1 MKPITY
7 SGRFRTSPFAL
18 VTPPFPLRLSATK
31 PVLPGFPSPTT
42 IPPPWTGR
50 SPPVCPSDFLRWGAV
65 MFRAGLTFLLRLICA
80 AILLVLIVCGAEV
93 AVLMVEVAQ
102 GKAICSSTSSLC
114 AIDPTGLLVPSWTT
128 HRELKPH
135 ATTQVACRDSRSQ
148 VDVRTNS
155 HGLRGPEI
163 VVPKPI
169 DIYRIVLLGDET
181 ILAPE
186 TPEAEHAARLL
197 GGLLQQRSQVRIEVV
212 NAGLPGGCPLTEFLL
227 FKQRLLALQPDLV
240 LLHFDWSDVSDDQQL
255 RRRTRC
261 DREGTPL
268 SCPHASLVATKR
280 VTQPLD
286 NLRQQFRLI
295 DWGLASA
302 SQQWKQ
308 QLAEQTASTRDTAS
322 NPYAWLREERPDA
335 NVTVQQSFHPIADLA
350 RLSHSAHFQ
359 LAVVTSP
366 KPWQVSARC
375 SSGKGTRLAS
385 GVANDAYFPG
395 RAPFDSLANYIAD
408 LRLQYADASMT
419 LMSGR
424 DADSNFLRYAP
435 RWSPAGHRRIAEF
448 LASFLDERVSG
459 PWNSRYFPQDEPPIS
474 RVPRPTPPVQWAS
487 GISNESRSQK

>member
-1 MKPITY
+1 M
-7 SGRFRTSPFAL
+7 FRT
-18 VTPPFPLRLSATK
+18 
-31 PVLPGFPSPTT
+31 
-42 IPPPWTGR
+42 
-50 SPPVCPSDFLRWGAV
+50 
-65 MFRAGLTFLLRLICA
+65 GLTFLRRLLCA
-80 AILLVLIVCGAEV
+80 TILLVLIVCGAEV
-93 AVLMVEVAQ
+93 AVRIGEVVQ
-102 GKAICSSTSSLC
+102 GKTICSSASSTC

-135 ATTQVACRDSRSQ
+135 ATAQVACRDSRSQ

-163 VVPKPI
+163 VVPKPA

-186 TPEAEHAARLL
+186 TSEAEHCTRLL
-197 GGLLQQRSQVRIEVV
+197 AGLLQQRTQVRIEVI
-212 NAGLPGGCPLTEFLL
+212 NAGLPGACPLTEYLL

-268 SCPHASLVATKR
+268 SCPHASLVSTKR
-280 VTQPLD
+280 VTALLD

-295 DWGLASA
+295 DWGLMSA

-308 QLAEQTASTRDTAS
+308 QLAEQTASTRDTAA
-322 NPYAWLREERPDA
+322 NPYAWLREDRPDA
-335 NVTVQQSFHPIADLA
+335 NVAVQQSFHPIADLA
-350 RLSHSAHFQ
+350 RLSPSAHFQ

-366 KPWQVSARC
+366 KPWQVSVRC

-385 GVANDAYFPG
+385 GVADDAYFRS
-395 RAPFDSLANYIAD
+395 RAPFDSLANYVTN
-408 LRLQYADASMT
+408 LHLQYADASMT

-424 DADSNFLRYAP
+424 DADANFLRHAP
-435 RWSPAGHRRIAEF
+435 RWSPDGHRRVAEF
-448 LASFLDERVSG
+448 LASFLDERVPG
-459 PWNSRYFPQDEPPIS
+459 PWNSRYFPQGEPPIS
-474 RVPRPTPPVQWAS
+474 RAPQRPAPVQWAS
-487 GISNESRSQK
+487 GQR

>member
-1 MKPITY
+1 
-7 SGRFRTSPFAL
+7 
-18 VTPPFPLRLSATK
+18 
-31 PVLPGFPSPTT
+31 
-42 IPPPWTGR
+42 
-50 SPPVCPSDFLRWGAV
+50 
-65 MFRAGLTFLLRLICA
+65 MFRAGLTFLRRLLCA
-80 AILLVLIVCGAEV
+80 TILLVLIVCGAEV
-93 AVLMVEVAQ
+93 AVRIVEVVQ
-102 GKAICSSTSSLC
+102 GKSVCSSASSNC

-135 ATTQVACRDSRSQ
+135 ATAQVACRDSRSQ

-163 VVPKPI
+163 VVPKPA

-186 TPEAEHAARLL
+186 TPEAEHCTRLL
-197 GGLLQQRSQVRIEVV
+197 AGLLQQRTRVRVEVI
-212 NAGLPGGCPLTEFLL
+212 NAGLPGGCPLTEYLL

-280 VTQPLD
+280 VTAPLD
-286 NLRQQFRLI
+286 NLRQQFRLV
-295 DWGLASA
+295 DWGLTSA
-302 SQQWKQ
+302 SHQWKQ
-308 QLAEQTASTRDTAS
+308 QLAEQTASTRDTAA
-322 NPYAWLREERPDA
+322 NPYAWLREERPEA

-350 RLSHSAHFQ
+350 RLSPSAHFQ

-366 KPWQVSARC
+366 KPWQVSVRC
-375 SSGKGTRLAS
+375 CSGKGTRLAS
-385 GVANDAYFPG
+385 GVADDACFRS
-395 RAPFDSLANYIAD
+395 RAPFDCLADYVTG

-424 DADSNFLRYAP
+424 DADANFLRHAP
-435 RWSPAGHRRIAEF
+435 RWSPEGHRRIAEF
-448 LASFLDERVSG
+448 LASFLDERVPG
-459 PWNSRYFPQDEPPIS
+459 PWNSRYFQQGEPPVS
-474 RVPRPTPPVQWAS
+474 RAPQQPAPIQWAS
-487 GISNESRSQK
+487 GLK